1 MSPSS
6 WNRDVSQPPSTAV
19 AELDVIA
26 LGRRVRHLRK
36 QAGLTLDDLSAAV
49 GTAPSQLS
57 LIENGKR
64 EPKLTLLQHP
74 RGGAQ
79 CQHRPTAGG
88 RAAQPPCRP

>member
-1 MSPSS
+1 MRFFTYSSEMSPSS
-6 WNRDVSQPPSTAV
+6 WNREVSQPPSSAPT

-64 EPKLTLLQHP
+64 EPKLGLL
-74 RGGAQ
+74 
-79 CQHRPTAGG
+79 
-88 RAAQPPCRP
+88 